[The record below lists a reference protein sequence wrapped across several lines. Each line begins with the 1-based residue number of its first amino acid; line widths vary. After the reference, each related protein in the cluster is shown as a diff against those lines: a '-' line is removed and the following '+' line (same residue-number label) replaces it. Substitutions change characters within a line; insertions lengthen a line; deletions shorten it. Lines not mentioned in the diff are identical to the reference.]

1 MGELVSLCR
10 YRAEKRQEAE
20 AAAQAQLDVLRE
32 IVDAWIE
39 VMGEPESE
47 PIMVPLDQQ
56 LNPVTF
62 RDLTDHDQPDTLQG

>member
-1 MGELVSLCR
+1 VGELVSLCR
-10 YRAEKRQEAE
+10 LPREKREAE
-20 AAAQAQLDVLRE
+20 AAAQAELPNLTLRE

-39 VMGEPESE
+39 YMGEPESE

-62 RDLTDHDQPDTLQG
+62 RDLTDWC

>member
-10 YRAEKRQEAE
+10 YRAEKRREAE
-20 AAAQAQLDVLRE
+20 AAAQAELDVLRE

-39 VMGEPESE
+39 YMGEPESE

-62 RDLTDHDQPDTLQG
+62 RDLTDWS

>member
-1 MGELVSLCR
+1 MGELVSLGQ
-10 YRAEKRQEAE
+10 YRAEKRHEAE
-20 AAAQAQLDVLRE
+20 AAAQAELDALRE

-47 PIMVPLDQQ
+47 PIMPPLEQQ

-62 RDLTDHDQPDTLQG
+62 RDLTDWS

>member
-20 AAAQAQLDVLRE
+20 AAAQAQLDVLHE

-47 PIMVPLDQQ
+47 PIMVPLEQQ

-62 RDLTDHDQPDTLQG
+62 GDLTDWS

>member
-1 MGELVSLCR
+1 MGELVSLSD
-10 YRAEKRQEAE
+10 YRETKRKEAVARESAE
-20 AAAQAQLDVLRE
+20 LDALRE

-39 VMGEPESE
+39 VMGEPESA

-62 RDLTDHDQPDTLQG
+62 RDLTDWS

>member
-10 YRAEKRQEAE
+10 WRAEKRKEAE
-20 AAAQAQLDVLRE
+20 AAAQAELDVLRE

-39 VMGEPESE
+39 YMGEPESE

-62 RDLTDHDQPDTLQG
+62 RDLTDWS

>member
-47 PIMVPLDQQ
+47 PIMVPLELTD

-62 RDLTDHDQPDTLQG
+62 RDLTDWS

>member
-10 YRAEKRQEAE
+10 WRAEKRQEAE

-47 PIMVPLDQQ
+47 PIMVPLEQQ

-62 RDLTDHDQPDTLQG
+62 RDLTDWS

>member
-1 MGELVSLCR
+1 MGELVSLFD
-10 YRAEKRQEAE
+10 YRETKRKE
-20 AAAQAQLDVLRE
+20 AADRESAQLDALRE

-39 VMGEPESE
+39 VMGEPESK

-62 RDLTDHDQPDTLQG
+62 RDLTDWS

>member
-1 MGELVSLCR
+1 MGELVSLSD
-10 YRAEKRQEAE
+10 YRETKRKES
-20 AAAQAQLDVLRE
+20 AARESAQLDALRE

-39 VMGEPESE
+39 VLGEPESA

-62 RDLTDHDQPDTLQG
+62 RDLTDWS

>member
-1 MGELVSLCR
+1 MGELVSLCQ

-20 AAAQAQLDVLRE
+20 AAVQAELDALRE

-47 PIMVPLDQQ
+47 PITVPLEQH

-62 RDLTDHDQPDTLQG
+62 GDWTDWS

>member
-10 YRAEKRQEAE
+10 WRAEKRQEAE
-20 AAAQAQLDVLRE
+20 AAAQAELDALRE

-47 PIMVPLDQQ
+47 PITVPLDQQ

-62 RDLTDHDQPDTLQG
+62 GDSTDWS

>member
-10 YRAEKRQEAE
+10 WRAEKRQEAE
-20 AAAQAQLDVLRE
+20 AAAQAELDALRE

-39 VMGEPESE
+39 VMGEP
-47 PIMVPLDQQ
+47 IMVPLELSD

-62 RDLTDHDQPDTLQG
+62 RDLTDWS

>member
-10 YRAEKRQEAE
+10 WRAEKRQEA
-20 AAAQAQLDVLRE
+20 AAQAELDALRE

-39 VMGEPESE
+39 YMGEPESE

-62 RDLTDHDQPDTLQG
+62 RDLTDWS

>member
-20 AAAQAQLDVLRE
+20 AAAQAELDALRE

-39 VMGEPESE
+39 YMGEPESA
-47 PIMVPLDQQ
+47 PIMVPLAQH
-56 LNPVTF
+56 LEPVTF
-62 RDLTDHDQPDTLQG
+62 CDWTEWT

>member
-10 YRAEKRQEAE
+10 WRAEKRREAE
-20 AAAQAQLDVLRE
+20 AAAQAELDALRE

-39 VMGEPESE
+39 YMGEPESE

-62 RDLTDHDQPDTLQG
+62 RDLTDWS

>member
-10 YRAEKRQEAE
+10 WRAEKRQEAE
-20 AAAQAQLDVLRE
+20 AAAQAELDALRE

-47 PIMVPLDQQ
+47 PITVPLDQQ

-62 RDLTDHDQPDTLQG
+62 RDLTDWS

>member
-10 YRAEKRQEAE
+10 WRAEKRKEAE
-20 AAAQAQLDVLRE
+20 AAAQAELDALRE

-62 RDLTDHDQPDTLQG
+62 RDLTDWS

>member
-20 AAAQAQLDVLRE
+20 AAAQAQLDALRE

-39 VMGEPESE
+39 YMGEPE
-47 PIMVPLDQQ
+47 
-56 LNPVTF
+56 
-62 RDLTDHDQPDTLQG
+62 